1 MEEIHY
7 LFGNSC
13 NLNCDFCFWDKRMSS
28 PDLKLSKKIVDE
40 IVKSGIKKVTLSGG
54 EPTISKHL
62 IPVLKLL
69 KKSGLE
75 VVLHTNGLRV
85 DIPMAKKIAQLISR
99 VSLSLDGST
108 KQMGYAMRKNISY
121 ADHTIELINL
131 FKSLHVEVNVKT
143 LVTKVNY
150 KDIENIGKAL
160 TGKPIKYWSL
170 LEFNPINRGKVY
182 KDKFYLTERSFD
194 TISKKMVKLF
204 PNLLIRIRKM
214 RSNPESYCFI
224 AANGEVFTFNSLI
237 GDVLIGD
244 LKKEALPLIL
254 NRVA

>member
-1 MEEIHY
+1 MNEIHY

-13 NLNCDFCFWDKRMSS
+13 NLNCDFCFWDKRMAFPS
-28 PDLKLSKKIVDE
+28 LKISKKIVDE

-62 IPVLKLL
+62 LLVLKLL
-69 KKSGLE
+69 KTAGLE

-85 DIPMAKKIAQLISR
+85 DTLMAKKIAPLVSR

-108 KQMGYAMRKNISY
+108 KQMGYAMRRNVSY
-121 ADHTIELINL
+121 VNHTLKLIDL
-131 FKSLHVEVNVKT
+131 FKQLHVEVNVKT

-150 KDIENIGKAL
+150 KDIENIGKVL
-160 TGKPIKYWSL
+160 IDKPIKYWSL
-170 LEFNPINRGKVY
+170 LEFNPINRGKIH

-194 TISKKMVKLF
+194 SVSKNMTKLF
-204 PNLLIRIRKM
+204 PKLPIRTRKM

-224 AANGEVFTFNSLI
+224 AANGEVYTFNYLK

-244 LKKEALPLIL
+244 LQKEELPLIL
-254 NRVA
+254 NRID